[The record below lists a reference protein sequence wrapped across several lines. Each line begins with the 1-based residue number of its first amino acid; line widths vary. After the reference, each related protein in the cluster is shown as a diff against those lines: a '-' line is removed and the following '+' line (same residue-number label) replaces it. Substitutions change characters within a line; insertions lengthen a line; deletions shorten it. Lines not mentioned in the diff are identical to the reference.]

1 MSSKSSTPS
10 PVTGITPKPKKRP
23 RGGQFGA
30 AGVENPSVSRSKDVA
45 ASKGKK
51 RANKATSNKKTYKK
65 RRTNNLKKKEE
76 EAEDRRKDV
85 ERMRAKLVSL
95 DNEDKRQE
103 KQRQKREIKRKHL
116 RKQLRESQGG
126 TDTEDDGDVVMRSPL
141 SPHQL
146 STAKVKVVDYIT
158 SNIPFVQSAEHVVQV
173 WNYNAE
179 HGAAPRGNRS
189 RSAISAAVKAALV
202 DIYGCRCEGSGR
214 RVTL

>member
-85 ERMRAKLVSL
+85 DWKLASM
-95 DNEDKRQE
+95 E
-103 KQRQKREIKRKHL
+103 
-116 RKQLRESQGG
+116 
-126 TDTEDDGDVVMRSPL
+126 
-141 SPHQL
+141 
-146 STAKVKVVDYIT
+146 
-158 SNIPFVQSAEHVVQV
+158 
-173 WNYNAE
+173 
-179 HGAAPRGNRS
+179 
-189 RSAISAAVKAALV
+189 
-202 DIYGCRCEGSGR
+202 
-214 RVTL
+214 